1 MKRLPL
7 ILLFV
12 LASVC
17 SHADTVTY
25 RIVEYDAT
33 AADFKLAPCGVQ
45 PVGSTAIFD
54 NPYGATTGNRY
65 NQIPRNNTATLWLTG
80 WDGCVI
86 NSVTLSLCSNKTSGT
101 LALRVNAGDESLFT
115 MNPLPF
121 NDEAWFGQWV
131 SKDLHIFV
139 DITKEMTNKAPV
151 PADIEVAIT
160 LKAGTPEG
168 SVYVDAITIDY
179 TPAAPTES
187 ALGWIYEKLEA
198 KGKVA
203 DGDVLMLYRSGDA
216 AGEIGA
222 PSTSPLGGNE
232 GGSHY
237 LDAIGIAST
246 ANVREPFVL
255 FFTANKTADNH
266 WTLTDQ
272 YGRLLCAAGAQHL
285 AWDEGVSTWDISLGY
300 DGATVAST
308 NTKYGT
314 LRYNAPAESYPRFW
328 NYTSKSLPLPYLYR
342 RSRQVEPTLCSSIV
356 LPFTERTVAIS
367 EQDTVAIST
376 RLLPATVTD
385 HRLVWSSSDE
395 TVASVRGGI
404 VNLHA
409 TGIVTLTVSSLD
421 GGAQAQCTLNIVDTP
436 EAINYQLSTIN
447 SHLSTPYDLQG
458 RPLRSGASRGN
469 AKSSSLFIQQGHKLI
484 R

>member
-1 MKRLPL
+1 MG
-7 ILLFV
+7 I
-12 LASVC
+12 C
-17 SHADTVTY
+17 SAHADTVTY
-25 RIVEYDAT
+25 RIVEYDAI
-33 AADFKLAPCGVQ
+33 AADFKLSPCGVQ
-45 PVGSTAIFD
+45 PTGSTAVFD
-54 NPYGATTGNRY
+54 SPYGATTGNRY
-65 NQIPRNNTATLWLTG
+65 NQIPRNCSATLWLTG

-115 MNPLPF
+115 MSPLPF
-121 NDEAWFGQWV
+121 NDEAWFGQWL

-139 DITKEMTNKAPV
+139 DITKEMTNKIPV
-151 PADIEVAIT
+151 PADTDVAIT
-160 LKAGTPEG
+160 LKAGTQEG
-168 SVYVDAITIDY
+168 SVYVDAITVDY

-187 ALGWIYEKLEA
+187 ALGWIYEKIEA
-198 KGKVA
+198 KDKLA

-216 AGEIGA
+216 AGDIDGMD
-222 PSTSPLGGNE
+222 T
-232 GGSHY
+232 SHY

-255 FFTANKTADNH
+255 FFTANKTEDAH

-272 YGRLLCAAGAQHL
+272 YGRQLCAAGAQRL

-300 DGATVAST
+300 DGATIAST

-314 LRYNAPAESYPRFW
+314 LRYNAPSGSYPRFW

-342 RSRQVEPTLCSSIV
+342 RSKQIEPTPCTSIV

-367 EQDTVAIST
+367 EQDTVAISA

-385 HRLVWSSSDE
+385 RRLVWSSSDE
-395 TVASVRGGI
+395 AVASVYGGI

-409 TGIVTLTVSSLD
+409 PGTVTLSVRTLD
-421 GGAQAQCTLNIVDTP
+421 NAAQAQCSLRVVEVPEGITP
-436 EAINYQLSTIN
+436 SQLSTN
-447 SHLSTPYDLQG
+447 NYKLSTPYDLTG
-458 RPLRSGASRGN
+458 RTVKTSPFKGERGGLHDILIKDN
-469 AKSSSLFIQQGHKLI
+469 KKFFNTSHK
-484 R
+484 

>member
-1 MKRLPL
+1 MKKTLN
-7 ILLFV
+7 IIF
-12 LASVC
+12 LALMGIC
-17 SHADTVTY
+17 SAHADTVTY
-25 RIVEYDAT
+25 RIVEYDAI
-33 AADFKLAPCGVQ
+33 AADFKLSPCGVQ
-45 PVGSTAIFD
+45 PTGSTAVFD
-54 NPYGATTGNRY
+54 SPYGATVGNRY
-65 NQIPRNNTATLWLTG
+65 NQIPRNCSATLWLTG

-121 NDEAWFGQWV
+121 NDEAWFGQWL

-139 DITKEMTNKAPV
+139 DITKEMTNKIAV
-151 PADIEVAIT
+151 PADTDVAIT
-160 LKAGTPEG
+160 LKAGTQEG
-168 SVYVDAITIDY
+168 SVYVDAITVDY

-187 ALGWIYEKLEA
+187 ALGWIYEKIEA
-198 KGKVA
+198 KDKLA

-216 AGEIGA
+216 AGDIDGMD
-222 PSTSPLGGNE
+222 T
-232 GGSHY
+232 SHY

-255 FFTANKTADNH
+255 FFTANKTADSH

-272 YGRLLCAAGAQHL
+272 YGRRLCAAGAQHL

-300 DGATVAST
+300 DGATIAST

-314 LRYNAPAESYPRFW
+314 LRYNAPSGSYPRFW

-342 RSRQVEPTLCSSIV
+342 RSKQIEPTPCTSIV
-356 LPFTERTVAIS
+356 LPFTERTVALS
-367 EQDTVAIST
+367 EQDTVAISA

-385 HRLVWSSSDE
+385 RRLVWSSSDE
-395 TVASVRGGI
+395 AVASVYGGI

-409 TGIVTLTVSSLD
+409 PGTVTLSVRTLD
-421 GGAQAQCTLNIVDTP
+421 NAAQAQCSLRVVEVPEGITP
-436 EAINYQLSTIN
+436 SQLSTN
-447 SHLSTPYDLQG
+447 NYKLSTPYDLTG
-458 RPLRSGASRGN
+458 RTVKTSPFTGERGG
-469 AKSSSLFIQQGHKLI
+469 LHGILI
-484 R
+484 KDNKKFFNTSHE

>member
-1 MKRLPL
+1 MKKTLN
-7 ILLFV
+7 IIF
-12 LASVC
+12 LALMGIC
-17 SHADTVTY
+17 SAHADTVTY
-25 RIVEYDAT
+25 RIVEYDAI
-33 AADFKLAPCGVQ
+33 AADFKLSPCGVQ
-45 PVGSTAIFD
+45 PTGSTAVFD
-54 NPYGATTGNRY
+54 SPYGATTGNRY
-65 NQIPRNNTATLWLTG
+65 NQIPRNCSATLWLTG

-121 NDEAWFGQWV
+121 NDEAWFGQWL

-139 DITKEMTNKAPV
+139 DITKEMTNKIPV
-151 PADIEVAIT
+151 PADTDVAIT
-160 LKAGTPEG
+160 LKAGTQEG
-168 SVYVDAITIDY
+168 SVYVDAITVDY

-187 ALGWIYEKLEA
+187 ALGWIYEKIEA
-198 KGKVA
+198 KDKLA

-216 AGEIGA
+216 AGDIDGMD
-222 PSTSPLGGNE
+222 T
-232 GGSHY
+232 SHY

-255 FFTANKTADNH
+255 FFTANKTEDAH

-272 YGRLLCAAGAQHL
+272 YGRQLCAAGAQRL

-300 DGATVAST
+300 DGATIAST

-314 LRYNAPAESYPRFW
+314 LRYNAPSGSYPRFW

-342 RSRQVEPTLCSSIV
+342 RSKQIEPTPCTSIV
-356 LPFTERTVAIS
+356 LPFTERTVALS
-367 EQDTVAIST
+367 EQDTVAISA

-385 HRLVWSSSDE
+385 RRLVWSSSDE
-395 TVASVRGGI
+395 AVASVYGGI

-409 TGIVTLTVSSLD
+409 PGTVTLSVRTLD
-421 GGAQAQCTLNIVDTP
+421 NAAQAQCSLRVVEVPEGITP
-436 EAINYQLSTIN
+436 SQLSTN
-447 SHLSTPYDLQG
+447 NYKLSTPYDLTG
-458 RPLRSGASRGN
+458 RTVKTSPFKGERGGLHDILIKDN
-469 AKSSSLFIQQGHKLI
+469 KKFFNTSHK
-484 R
+484 